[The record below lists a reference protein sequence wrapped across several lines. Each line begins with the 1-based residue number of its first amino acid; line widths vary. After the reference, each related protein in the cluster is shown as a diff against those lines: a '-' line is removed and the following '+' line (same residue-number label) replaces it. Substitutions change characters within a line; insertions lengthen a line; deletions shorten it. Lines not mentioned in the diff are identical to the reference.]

1 VPAGSLGRLRRCA
14 ISVLIP
20 PVGHRPALS
29 QSSSNLR
36 MTLPRPNSSWC
47 FHVPGRVCQ
56 QTALTL
62 LNHDQPV
69 LSDLEA
75 KKKCGTVPRQAHPGR
90 YLIAWARKEIA
101 ALSVLCCPRQ
111 RRTASS
117 GRDGRSEPLSCH
129 YLQCRQRGDS
139 LDAND
144 AVQAVSLDSLRRVA
158 QQRRRCLRVVIH
170 VQQIFWA
177 MEVYHGRPPDGYAAE
192 GQGGPSISRPVPPC
206 TNPTF
211 PQYELQVVK
220 VVFDLT

>member
-75 KKKCGTVPRQAHPGR
+75 KNLKQRRKCGTVPGLAHR
-90 YLIAWARKEIA
+90 
-101 ALSVLCCPRQ
+101 
-111 RRTASS
+111 
-117 GRDGRSEPLSCH
+117 
-129 YLQCRQRGDS
+129 
-139 LDAND
+139 
-144 AVQAVSLDSLRRVA
+144 AV
-158 QQRRRCLRVVIH
+158 
-170 VQQIFWA
+170 
-177 MEVYHGRPPDGYAAE
+177 
-192 GQGGPSISRPVPPC
+192 
-206 TNPTF
+206 T
-211 PQYELQVVK
+211 
-220 VVFDLT
+220 